1 MGKLEDSKNLILVQ
15 VKAAWWIQHLV
26 GEPSAP
32 GRAHSRGAIA
42 PSRAQSLTAA
52 GTSCEH

>member
-1 MGKLEDSKNLILVQ
+1 MGKPEDSKNVILVQ
-15 VKAAWWIQHLV
+15 VMAAWWMQHLV
-26 GEPSAP
+26 GEPGAP
-32 GRAHSRGAIA
+32 GRAHPRGAIA